1 MITNEKGHKVAR
13 LICVTGENNNKYY
26 NMTQTSAD
34 TFHAEWGR
42 VDVTKSEQ
50 DYPMRDWVRIYRD
63 KTKESKK
70 PKPYTDVTHL
80 MAEKTSSSNGD
91 TASSSSIF
99 HAKRE
104 KDSRSFVE
112 MIMGFAKASVEENYT
127 VSANKVTRQQ
137 LDEAQ
142 GVLNYISDLLMKVDS
157 GNSITVQ
164 NVNDKL
170 IELYQIIPRRM
181 KNVQEYLLHRIT
193 GESGKGKFELL
204 SGNLK
209 KTDLKDAK
217 ELFSKEQD
225 QLDVMAGQVAAIV
238 DDTAPKGKSTDS
250 DLLHTLGL
258 EILPCSS
265 AELKMISS
273 KMGPNKDQLVRAF
286 RTHNEKSEGKFQKW
300 VAAKDEKKSDV
311 LWHGSRNENWWS
323 IFQQS
328 LKVRPSNAVLTGSM
342 FGYGVYFADKAQK
355 SIGYTS
361 LDNSYWAGGNAKK
374 AILGLYEIHQGKQ
387 MVIERHQND
396 HCSLDESKMK
406 KKGYDSVFAK
416 GGYDLRNNEFIV
428 YNEAQS
434 TIRYFV
440 EIRK

>member
-1 MITNEKGHKVAR
+1 MITNKEGFKVAR

-26 NMTQTSAD
+26 NMTQTSANE
-34 TFHAEWGR
+34 FHAEWGR

-50 DYPMRDWVRIYRD
+50 DYPMSDWDRIYRD

-80 MAEKTSSSNGD
+80 MAEKTSD
-91 TASSSSIF
+91 TGSTGSSSSIF

-104 KDSRSFVE
+104 KDSRNFVE

-142 GVLNYISDLLMKVDS
+142 SVLNNISDMFMRVD
-157 GNSITVQ
+157 GGATLALHEI
-164 NVNDKL
+164 NDKL

-181 KNVQEYLLHRIT
+181 KKVQEHLIVLDENNKT
-193 GESGKGKFELL
+193 
-204 SGNLK
+204 GNLK
-209 KTDLKDAK
+209 KTDLKAAK
-217 ELFSKEQD
+217 SLFSQEQD
-225 QLDVMAGQVAAIV
+225 QLDVMSGQVAAIIN
-238 DDTAPKGKSTDS
+238 DAPTDNKKVQH
-250 DLLHTLGL
+250 DILHSLGL
-258 EILPCSS
+258 EIFPCSK
-265 AELKMISS
+265 AELSMISS
-273 KMGPNKDQLVRAF
+273 KLGPNKNQLIRAF
-286 RTHNEKSEGKFQKW
+286 RTHNESSEKKFQKW
-300 VAAKDEKKSDV
+300 ITEKKEKKADV

-387 MVIERHQND
+387 MVIERHQNE

-428 YNEAQS
+428 YNEGQC
-434 TIRYFV
+434 TIRYLI
-440 EIRK
+440 EIGK